1 MVSGYNERFRY
12 DVIKSA
18 VEGYDKQCRRA
29 DAGTVPL
36 HRPRDFDEEN
46 RRKKKLMS
54 KTSWFRPADAVLFVP
69 ATPNSELAN
78 RLRKVVAVEA
88 ARLGITVRVV
98 ETGGTKIKDLL
109 VRPDL
114 TGCIWPDCLICDTGE
129 GGASHTRRGAV
140 YQGTCLVCG
149 RSQKLGR
156 YDGETGESAY
166 QRIHGDSGHKSSI
179 VTGNIKNAF
188 AKHIAV
194 HHPERKGDVTTFKFN
209 VKERRCY
216 NFQV

>member
-1 MVSGYNERFRY
+1 M
-12 DVIKSA
+12 
-18 VEGYDKQCRRA
+18 
-29 DAGTVPL
+29 
-36 HRPRDFDEEN
+36 
-46 RRKKKLMS
+46 
-54 KTSWFRPADAVLFVP
+54 
-69 ATPNSELAN
+69 
-78 RLRKVVAVEA
+78 
-88 ARLGITVRVV
+88 
-98 ETGGTKIKDLL
+98 
-109 VRPDL
+109 
-114 TGCIWPDCLICDTGE
+114 E

-156 YDGETGESAY
+156 YDGETGDSAY

-209 VKERRCY
+209 VKSTHKSCLERQITEGCMIHNSEADIVLNGKSEFHQPSTTRVDMK
-216 NFQV
+216 NIPRQRGSN

>member
-1 MVSGYNERFRY
+1 M
-12 DVIKSA
+12 ILLLKISA
-18 VEGYDKQCRRA
+18 WKGFH
-29 DAGTVPL
+29 THL
-36 HRPRDFDEEN
+36 
-46 RRKKKLMS
+46 
-54 KTSWFRPADAVLFVP
+54 
-69 ATPNSELAN
+69 LAQ
-78 RLRKVVAVEA
+78 LS
-88 ARLGITVRVV
+88 
-98 ETGGTKIKDLL
+98 KIK
-109 VRPDL
+109 PDL

-156 YDGETGESAY
+156 YDGETGDSAY

-209 VKERRCY
+209 VKSTHKSCLERQITEGCMIHNSEADIVLNGKSEFHQPSTTRVDTT
-216 NFQV
+216 NIPRQRGSN